1 MMSFSLDTTTP
12 LSFRDTRIAGKF
24 YLIQIYALTHFFG
37 GTLFYFKRSSMIQI
51 KRREGTS
58 ECLLH

>member
-37 GTLFYFKRSSMIQI
+37 GTKFNDSNQK
-51 KRREGTS
+51 EGGDIGMFIT
-58 ECLLH
+58 LVPKV